1 MNDLNAGLKKGVL
14 LTGLL
19 HLAAIIVLL
28 LASVLTEAGSVAS
41 TLPFVLLAVWLL
53 EFVYL
58 PVAALIA
65 ALTGH
70 GNVARGLFLGLGLS
84 LSVIPGACFTAL
96 GAGWLAF
103 G

>member
-1 MNDLNAGLKKGVL
+1 MSELNAGLKKGLL

-19 HLAAIIVLL
+19 HLAAIVVLL
-28 LASVLTEAGSVAS
+28 LASVVAEAGSVGS
-41 TLPFVLLAVWLL
+41 SLPLVLLAVWLL

-70 GNVARGLFLGLGLS
+70 GYVARGLFLGLGLS
-84 LSVIPGACFTAL
+84 LIAIPGACFTAV

>member
-1 MNDLNAGLKKGVL
+1 MNDLNDGLKKGVL

-19 HLAAIIVLL
+19 HLVAIVALL
-28 LASVLTEAGSVAS
+28 VASYATDAGGLGS
-41 TLPFVLLAVWLL
+41 TLPLVLLAVWLL

-70 GNVARGLFLGLGLS
+70 GYIARGLFLGLGLS
-84 LSVIPGACFTAL
+84 LIVIPGACFTAL